1 MLNSGTGVVGT
12 FGGVGTGG
20 VGSGGLGTSG
30 VGTGGVGTGC
40 FLAVLELTVLE
51 MAALDLYRFFPL
63 SVLLAA
69 PVFEINL
76 VEEALYQIEVKKKPL
91 R

>member
-20 VGSGGLGTSG
+20 VGTS
-30 VGTGGVGTGC
+30 C

-76 VEEALYQIEVKKKPL
+76 VEEALYQISRSKKETFEVKKNLGGKKKTF
-91 R
+91 